1 MNITHNCPS
10 TPIEISPTHLC
21 PYSSSS
27 FYPDLDKRID
37 YAIGLSLSP
46 STLEILQNAT
56 YNTTIKSINQTS
68 TFCNFI
74 PMFVNIEVKRRH
86 VVKDPAIQLG
96 SWIAA
101 EFRKRLIEG
110 WTDIKK
116 NGSLG
121 SPVFAIEIEAD
132 AWILYIVGAQLTHP
146 KVRKPSNLG
155 KQKVEVKATEQDF
168 KMCFFGPIRLGST
181 YCLDDTKRLVENL
194 CDICQWGQT
203 EYKKWWEETILA
215 ACEE

>member
-1 MNITHNCPS
+1 
-10 TPIEISPTHLC
+10 
-21 PYSSSS
+21 
-27 FYPDLDKRID
+27 
-37 YAIGLSLSP
+37 
-46 STLEILQNAT
+46 
-56 YNTTIKSINQTS
+56 
-68 TFCNFI
+68 
-74 PMFVNIEVKRRH
+74 MFVNIEVKRRH
-86 VVKDPAIQLG
+86 VVKDAAIQLG

-110 WTDIKK
+110 WIDIKK

-132 AWILYIVGAQLTHP
+132 AWLLYIVNAQLTQP
-146 KVRKPSNLG
+146 KLRKPSNVG
-155 KQKVEVKATEQDF
+155 KQKGQVNATEQDF

-203 EYKKWWEETILA
+203 EFKEWWQETILA